1 MGWTTFFDEQLTI
14 SLVSGSPSRPLRSLV
29 ARRHYL
35 PLFQRIVIANFVLLG
50 AACLAIFLV
59 LSPRRVS
66 EVATDG
72 VLIVSLLVVTLIN
85 VLMIRRVVAPLQELT
100 ELARRVDLEN
110 PGERIPGASRGS
122 EAGEL
127 ATTFNEMLDRLER
140 DRDAT
145 ARRVLA
151 AHEAER
157 LRVAQELHDEVGQT
171 LTAVL
176 LQLSRVQGRLPKELK
191 GELDEAQEAARAS
204 LEDVRRI
211 ATELRPETLDDLGLA
226 SALAAL
232 SDGFGTRAGVVVE
245 RDIQLESPQLSREAE
260 LVVYRVAQEALTN
273 VARHSG
279 SEKAKLTLTGS
290 SEQLTLTVRDFG
302 RGVDQHPLRA
312 GNGMRGMK
320 ERALLIGAQLIIGRP
335 AAGAGTEL
343 RLQVPL
349 GGTA

>member
-1 MGWTTFFDEQLTI
+1 MRSESDPAEN
-14 SLVSGSPSRPLRSLV
+14 RLRRV
-29 ARRHYL
+29 AARRHYL
-35 PLFQRIVIANFVLLG
+35 PLFQRIVLANFVLLG
-50 AACLAIFLV
+50 AACLAIFIV

-72 VLIVSLLVVTLIN
+72 VLVVSLVVVTLIN
-85 VLMIRRVVAPLQELT
+85 VLMVRRVVAPLEELT

-110 PGERIPGASRGS
+110 PGERIPGASAGS

-127 ATTFNEMLDRLER
+127 AMTFNEMLDRLER
-140 DRDAT
+140 DREAT

-176 LQLSRVQGRLPKELK
+176 LQLSRVQGRLPDELR

-211 ATELRPETLDDLGLA
+211 ATELRPETLDELGLA

-232 SDGFGTRAGVVVE
+232 SDSFGARAGVTVR
-245 RDIQLESPQLSREAE
+245 RDIQLESPDLTREAE

-279 SEKAKLTLTGS
+279 SEKAELKLTGGATH
-290 SEQLTLTVRDFG
+290 LTLTVRDFG
-302 RGVDQHPLRA
+302 RGVQSDPQRA
-312 GNGMRGMK
+312 GNGVRGMR
-320 ERALLIGAQLIIGRP
+320 ERALLVGARLRIGRP
-335 AAGAGTEL
+335 SSGPGTEVQL
-343 RLQVPL
+343 RVPIEMA
-349 GGTA
+349 T

>member
-1 MGWTTFFDEQLTI
+1 M
-14 SLVSGSPSRPLRSLV
+14 SASRPASKSVRGLAAKRTYV
-29 ARRHYL
+29 
-35 PLFQRIVIANFVLLG
+35 PLFQRIVLANLVLLG
-50 AACLAIFLV
+50 AACLAIFIV
-59 LSPRRVS
+59 LSPKRVS

-72 VLIVSLLVVTLIN
+72 VLVASLAIVTLIN
-85 VLMIRRVVAPLQELT
+85 VLLVRRAVAPLQHLT
-100 ELARRVDLEN
+100 EIARRVDLEN
-110 PGERIPGASRGS
+110 PGVRIPGASKGS

-127 ATTFNEMLDRLER
+127 ATTLNEMLDRLER
-140 DRDAT
+140 DREAA

-176 LQLSRVQGRLPKELK
+176 LQLSRVRGRLPPDLS
-191 GELDEAQEAARAS
+191 GQLDEAQEAARTS

-232 SDGFGTRAGVVVE
+232 SDSFGNRAGLRVS
-245 RDIQLESPQLSREAE
+245 RDIQLESPHLSREAE

-279 SEKAKLTLTGS
+279 SPTAQMTLAGGA
-290 SEQLTLTVRDFG
+290 EELTLTVRDFG
-302 RGVDQHPLRA
+302 QARREHPIRA
-312 GNGMRGMK
+312 GNGVRGMR
-320 ERALLIGAQLIIGRP
+320 ERALLIGATLSIGPPR
-335 AAGAGTEL
+335 AGPGTEL
-343 RLQVPL
+343 RLRVPL
-349 GGTA
+349 NGSS